1 MNKWAVP
8 ERWRQFQPRCNRSIL
23 LLPHAYD
30 HTVCRTQL
38 RELEKTMPHYTYAAF
53 TRFMENGLASLVQEP
68 SNYLAVVKSIL
79 VEAGTDVVSL
89 PNAIAKAKPVALD
102 DPEMGSGFAPLG
114 FEY

>member
-1 MNKWAVP
+1 M
-8 ERWRQFQPRCNRSIL
+8 
-23 LLPHAYD
+23 
-30 HTVCRTQL
+30 QL